1 MQNIL
6 SSVCYPKLEQIVLG
20 ECLISF
26 GAEYAIF
33 SLLSKNIK
41 IKTYRIIILFVVVVV
56 VYGGENQSITL
67 RDKHRQKG
75 KHL

>member
-1 MQNIL
+1 M
-6 SSVCYPKLEQIVLG
+6 
-20 ECLISF
+20 SF
-26 GAEYAIF
+26 GAEYSIF

-67 RDKHRQKG
+67 RDKHRQRG
-75 KHL
+75 KTFVTPNNAVCLLSCT